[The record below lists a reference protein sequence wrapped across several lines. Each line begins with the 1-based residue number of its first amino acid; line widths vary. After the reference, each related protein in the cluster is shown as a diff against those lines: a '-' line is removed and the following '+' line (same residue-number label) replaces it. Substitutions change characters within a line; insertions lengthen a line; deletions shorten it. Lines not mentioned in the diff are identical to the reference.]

1 LRDPSSRAPYLALR
15 HRDYRRLL
23 LSQSFSLIG
32 SQMQVVAINWH
43 IYLLTRS
50 PLALGFVGLTRVVP
64 IVLFSLW
71 AGVVADRRDRRRV
84 MLAAQAA
91 MAAVAL
97 MLAGFTIAN
106 RETLW
111 LLYGLNLLSSSAV
124 AFDGPARQALIPRL
138 VPASDLPGALSLNL
152 SVFQASLIGGPALA
166 GLIIAGHAGVAG
178 SGHTLPAAGTP
189 IDGSGLALI
198 YLLNAL
204 SFFAVIF
211 ALATMRTSGA
221 PEKGAGDE
229 HPWLALKEG
238 LRFVFSTPLM
248 VWTMGL
254 DFLAT
259 FFSGSMS
266 LLPVFADQVLHAGAK
281 GYGVLAAAPAAG
293 ALAGSILVSIRPLPS
308 RQGRVFLI
316 AVMAY
321 GAATI
326 VFGFS
331 RSFLLTLLALAAV
344 GFSDAISTVIRQTL
358 RQLLTPDRLRGRMTS
373 VNMIFFMGGPQLGEL
388 EAGLVAS
395 LFASAAVGVTVSV
408 VSGGAATVLLTATIA
423 AFSKD
428 VRRYDFRSH
437 AEFVPRFPVKEPT
450 PGRAGTPI
458 GS

>member
-1 LRDPSSRAPYLALR
+1 
-15 HRDYRRLL
+15 
-23 LSQSFSLIG
+23 
-32 SQMQVVAINWH
+32 MQVVAINWH

-71 AGVVADRRDRRRV
+71 AGVVADRRDRRRL
-84 MLAAQAA
+84 MLTAQIA
-91 MAAVAL
+91 MTCVAL
-97 MLAGFTIAN
+97 ALSGFTFGH
-106 RETLW
+106 RETIW
-111 LLYGLNLLSSSAV
+111 LLYGLNLLAASAV

-138 VPASDLPGALSLNL
+138 VPAEDLPGALSLNL

-166 GLIIAGHAGVAG
+166 GLIIAGRAG
-178 SGHTLPAAGTP
+178 LPAGHGGLPTALTAGET
-189 IDGSGLALI
+189 SGLALI
-198 YLLNAL
+198 YLLNAI
-204 SFFAVIF
+204 SFLAVIF
-211 ALATMRTSGA
+211 ALYTMRASGA
-221 PEKGAGDE
+221 PEKGSDAT
-229 HPWLALKEG
+229 HPWAALQEG

-266 LLPVFADQVLHAGAK
+266 LLPIFADQVLKVGAK
-281 GYGVLAAAPAAG
+281 GYGILAAAPAMG
-293 ALAGSILVSIRPLPS
+293 ALLGSLLVSLRALP
-308 RQGRVFLI
+308 RKQGRVFLT
-316 AVMAY
+316 AVGAY

-326 VFGFS
+326 VFGLS
-331 RSFLLTLLALAAV
+331 RSFLLTLVALAGT
-344 GFSDAISTVIRQTL
+344 GFADAISTVIRQTL

-408 VSGGAATVLLTATIA
+408 VSGGVLTVLLTGVIA
-423 AFSKD
+423 ALAKD
-428 VRRYDFRSH
+428 VRRYDYRQH
-437 AEFVPRFPVKEPT
+437 AEFVPKFPIKEPT

-458 GS
+458 GT